1 MIVSDLSG
9 RTTVV
14 VGASRGLGRGIA
26 RAFAEAGAPVVAVAR
41 TGPALAELATTSANI
56 RTEVA
61 DAADATVAWSL
72 LDQYEPEV
80 LILVAGAN
88 PAMRPLQFQTWETF
102 SVNWHTDVKIAFS
115 WLREALL
122 KPLPPGS
129 RVVVVS
135 SGAAINGSPASG
147 GYAGSK
153 ATQRFIAGYAHDES
167 RRAGLDITVTAV
179 LPRMTP
185 LTDVGRRG
193 VRAYAARGDQTEEA
207 YLEQLGELLTPER
220 PGPPSWTW
228 CGQTRRAR
236 PPGTCSPGPG
246 CRSCHER
253 RRGTGAHR
261 SRARPPRRPRT
272 TGGVRPV
279 STRARS
285 GASPGTTIFA
295 PATTRI
301 EGTNRSSARGR
312 SPCRTPARL
321 APLMPGREPARDPAC
336 WAGLAGPATGTAGSR
351 C

>member
-1 MIVSDLSG
+1 MASYTTPTRRTSAGWTSSGACTSGSTARHSVATRPASGGAATTSTTASETMDMQRKRTIMSDLSG

-80 LILVAGAN
+80 LILVVGAN
-88 PAMRPLQFQTWETF
+88 PVMRPLQYQTWETF
-102 SVNWHTDVKIAFS
+102 SVNWHTDVKIAFT

-153 ATQRFIAGYAHDES
+153 ATQRFIAGY
-167 RRAGLDITVTAV
+167 R
-179 LPRMTP
+179 
-185 LTDVGRRG
+185 
-193 VRAYAARGDQTEEA
+193 
-207 YLEQLGELLTPER
+207 
-220 PGPPSWTW
+220 
-228 CGQTRRAR
+228 
-236 PPGTCSPGPG
+236 
-246 CRSCHER
+246 
-253 RRGTGAHR
+253 
-261 SRARPPRRPRT
+261 
-272 TGGVRPV
+272 
-279 STRARS
+279 
-285 GASPGTTIFA
+285 
-295 PATTRI
+295 
-301 EGTNRSSARGR
+301 
-312 SPCRTPARL
+312 PCRVTL
-321 APLMPGREPARDPAC
+321 VLVAC
-336 WAGLAGPATGTAGSR
+336 LVVAQGLFAFSSEVCA

>member
-1 MIVSDLSG
+1 MTASSTTPTRRTRAGWTASGACTSGSTARHAGATRACSWVRATCAPASGTAATTSTTTSETMDTQRKRTIMSDLSG

-88 PAMRPLQFQTWETF
+88 PVMRPLQYQTWETF
-102 SVNWHTDVKIAFS
+102 SVNWHTDVKIAFT

-153 ATQRFIAGYAHDES
+153 ATQRFIAGYH
-167 RRAGLDITVTAV
+167 
-179 LPRMTP
+179 
-185 LTDVGRRG
+185 
-193 VRAYAARGDQTEEA
+193 
-207 YLEQLGELLTPER
+207 
-220 PGPPSWTW
+220 
-228 CGQTRRAR
+228 
-236 PPGTCSPGPG
+236 
-246 CRSCHER
+246 
-253 RRGTGAHR
+253 
-261 SRARPPRRPRT
+261 
-272 TGGVRPV
+272 
-279 STRARS
+279 
-285 GASPGTTIFA
+285 
-295 PATTRI
+295 
-301 EGTNRSSARGR
+301 
-312 SPCRTPARL
+312 PCRVTL
-321 APLMPGREPARDPAC
+321 VLVAC
-336 WAGLAGPATGTAGSR
+336 LVVAQGLFAFSSGVCA